1 MLILFFVFINFSHL
15 RTRANTRALSLTHT
29 HTHARTHTQ
38 NFSAREANAAT
49 WAAAVWLDG
58 PYNISTFTCPVQSI
72 ATTLSLAK
80 QRLYKV
86 SLSSSCT
93 PSAADS
99 QAFKRHRLWALWQ
112 RTAWT
117 YFPAKIKLS
126 YLQGQILC
134 LLKFALKSRKFDSI
148 PYLSARW
155 ISYPH
160 PLPRK

>member
-15 RTRANTRALSLTHT
+15 RTRANTRALTHTYTRTHT
-29 HTHARTHTQ
+29 HTKLFSKRSKRCDLGSCCMARWTLQHIHIYVPG
-38 NFSAREANAAT
+38 AE
-49 WAAAVWLDG
+49 
-58 PYNISTFTCPVQSI
+58 SI
-72 ATTLSLAK
+72 VTTLSLAK

-160 PLPRK
+160 PLPKK